1 MAVYPIA
8 AGHPDYSGNIIPTLW
23 SRKLL
28 ERFYDAAVV
37 PAISTTDYL
46 GEIKNQGDKVIINQV
61 PDITITPYKMGDTL
75 SNQRPAQTTL
85 ELDIDQG
92 NYWSFIMDDVADAQ
106 AMFNMTG
113 PWADNASEKMKIA
126 VDTEVLA
133 FLRTRPAAANKG
145 ATAGRISQNI
155 NLGVTGTPLV
165 LTNTNILD
173 TIINLGLVLDEQ
185 NIPET
190 GRKLV
195 MPMWAAALLKK
206 SDLRNASITGDTVSV
221 LRNGLL
227 GTIDRFEIYGSNL
240 LPTAV
245 EGTKTASY
253 IYALHPMAV
262 TFATQLV
269 KSETIR
275 SELTFGTIMR
285 GLQVYGR
292 GVPQPTAIAA
302 AYIVPG
308 P

>member
-1 MAVYPIA
+1 MAVYPIG
-8 AGHPDYSGNIIPTLW
+8 AGQPDYSGNIIPTLW

-46 GEIKNQGDKVIINQV
+46 GEIKNMGDTVVINQV
-61 PDITITPYKMGDTL
+61 PDITITPYKMGDNLT
-75 SNQRPAQTTL
+75 NQRPTQTTL
-85 ELDIDQG
+85 DLMIDQG
-92 NYWSFIMDDVADAQ
+92 NYWSFILDDVADAQ

-113 PWADNASEKMKIA
+113 PWADNASEKMKIT

-133 FLRTRPAAANKG
+133 FLRTRAAAANKG
-145 ATAGRISQNI
+145 ATAGRISANI
-155 NLGVTGTPLV
+155 NLGATGAPLSLTPA
-165 LTNTNILD
+165 NIIDL
-173 TIINLGLVLDEQ
+173 IIDMGLVLDEQ

-195 MPMWAAALLKK
+195 MPMSYAAMLKK

-221 LRNGLL
+221 MRNGLL

-240 LPTAV
+240 MPTAV
-245 EGTKTASY
+245 EGAATASY
-253 IYALHPMAV
+253 IYAIHPMAL

-275 SELTFGTIMR
+275 SESTFGTIMR

-292 GVPQPTAIAA
+292 GVPQPTALAT
-302 AYIVPG
+302 AYAVKG
-308 P
+308 